1 MAKKLLIGAVL
12 ATVVLA
18 ALGYF
23 AFMNLDALLEQN
35 RDRIAGLASGAAG
48 REVAFEKA
56 SVAFSSGLAI
66 RIDGLSVAED
76 PAFDTTDGKTDFLA
90 LESAFVEVALWPAL
104 QRRIEVRGVRLV
116 RPTIRI
122 VQTKRGYNFSTLG
135 GSDAPSEKPPSDSE
149 AQPMALVVGA
159 LEIEAGT
166 IVYADRTA
174 KDGLALTIE
183 EFESSG
189 TNLTGEGPLRVDF
202 SGIVRPTDGD
212 ASLASPISGS
222 LEILDRASMAGEL
235 RLESPSFAPLLV
247 GVDLSEGA
255 DRERLEGLDLTI
267 GLPADA
273 DASGYPIALHADAAR
288 LAGFDLDA
296 IDGKLVYRGSK
307 LEIDRLALG
316 LAGGEAELAGSVAF
330 GAPARSPF
338 DIDLKLRGLDSDE
351 LAHVLLG
358 VPSGLVSGQIGGE
371 IDLAGQSLDWET
383 LSRTLAGHVRLEIGG
398 GALEGVN
405 LLDSLATRLVGDP
418 GLGQL
423 LAGSLREAA
432 PSAFR
437 GDRTPFDLLRLALEL
452 DGGRIRADD
461 LQIAAQDFGI
471 VATGALGLDGML
483 DGDGRIRFSPELS
496 QKILKKADRFA
507 PLLADGDVVV
517 LPLRL
522 GGKLSA
528 PLLRP
533 DLGAL
538 SAQARDVAT
547 QDLKEKA
554 AKKLTDAIFGK
565 KKNKKKQGDAA
576 EGDGEASAEGDAT
589 TGDGDPAAGEAAAD
603 AADDGESDAATRR
616 ERDRDATKDLVKE
629 GLGRLLG
636 N

>member
-1 MAKKLLIGAVL
+1 MAKKLVIGAVL
-12 ATVVLA
+12 AAVVLV
-18 ALGYF
+18 ALGVV

-35 RDRIAGLASGAAG
+35 RDRIAGLASDAAG
-48 REVAFEKA
+48 REVVFEKA

-66 RIDGLSVAED
+66 RIDGLSVSED
-76 PAFDTTDGKTDFLA
+76 PAFGKPDFLA
-90 LESAFVEVALWPAL
+90 LESVFVEVALWPAL

-122 VQTKRGYNFSTLG
+122 VQTKRGYNFATLG
-135 GSDAPSEKPPSDSE
+135 GSDAPSDKAPSDSDPS
-149 AQPMALVVGA
+149 PMALVVGA

-166 IVYADRTA
+166 IVYADRTS

-183 EFESSG
+183 EFESSAS
-189 TNLTGEGPLRVDF
+189 NLTGEGPLRVEF

-212 ASLASPISGS
+212 VSLASPISGS
-222 LEILDRASMAGEL
+222 LEIRDRAAMAGEL
-235 RLESPSFAPLLV
+235 RLESASFAPLLV
-247 GVDLSEGA
+247 GVDLSQGA
-255 DRERLEGLDLTI
+255 DRERIEGLDLTI
-267 GLPADA
+267 GLPLDA
-273 DASGYPIALHADAAR
+273 SASGYPIALHADAAR

-307 LEIDRLALG
+307 LQIDRLALG
-316 LAGGEAELAGSVAF
+316 IAGGRTEVAGSVEF
-330 GAPARSPF
+330 GAPGRSPF
-338 DIDLKLRGLDSDE
+338 DLDLKLRELDSNE

-358 VPSGLVSGQIGGE
+358 VPRGLVSGKIGGE
-371 IDLAGQSLDWET
+371 IDLAGQSFDWET
-383 LSRTLAGHVRLEIGG
+383 LSRTLAGHVQLEIGS

-418 GLGQL
+418 GLGQF

-437 GDRTPFDLLRLALEL
+437 GDRTPFDLLRMALEL
-452 DGGRIRADD
+452 DRGRIRADD
-461 LQIAAQDFGI
+461 LQIAARDFGI
-471 VATGALGLDGML
+471 SASGALGLDGML

-533 DLGAL
+533 NLGAL

-547 QDLKEKA
+547 EELTEKA

-565 KKNKKKQGDAA
+565 KKNKQKQGAGAESDAEPA
-576 EGDGEASAEGDAT
+576 TDGGSA
-589 TGDGDPAAGEAAAD
+589 TGGGDPAAGD
-603 AADDGESDAATRR
+603 AADDAAARR

>member
-1 MAKKLLIGAVL
+1 MAKKLVIGAVL
-12 ATVVLA
+12 ATVVLV
-18 ALGYF
+18 ALGVF

-35 RDRIAGLASGAAG
+35 RERIAGIASDAAG

-76 PAFDTTDGKTDFLA
+76 PAFDTTEGKSEFLA
-90 LESAFVEVALWPAL
+90 LESVFVEVALWPTL

-122 VQTKRGYNFSTLG
+122 IQTKRGYNFATLG
-135 GSDAPSEKPPSDSE
+135 GTDAPSEPSSSDPGTP
-149 AQPMALVVGA
+149 PMALVVGA

-166 IVYADRTA
+166 IVYADRTS

-183 EFESSG
+183 EFESSV
-189 TNLTGEGPLRVDF
+189 TNPTGAGPLRVEF
-202 SGIVRPTDGD
+202 AGIVRPTDGD

-222 LEILDRASMAGEL
+222 LEIRDRAAMAGEL
-235 RLESPSFAPLLV
+235 RLESRSFAPLLV

-267 GLPADA
+267 GLPLDA
-273 DASGYPIALHADAAR
+273 GASGYPIALHADAAR

-307 LEIDRLALG
+307 LQIDRLALG
-316 LAGGEAELAGSVAF
+316 IAGGKAEVAGSVEF
-330 GAPARSPF
+330 GAPGRSPF
-338 DIDLKLRGLDSDE
+338 DLDLELHELDSNE

-358 VPSGLVSGQIGGE
+358 VPRGLVSGRIGGE

-383 LSRTLAGHVRLEIGG
+383 LSRTLAGHVQLEIGS

-418 GLGQL
+418 GLGQF

-432 PSAFR
+432 PAALR

-452 DGGRIRADD
+452 DRGRIRADD
-461 LQIAAQDFGI
+461 LQIAAKDFG
-471 VATGALGLDGML
+471 VAASGALGLDGML
-483 DGDGRIRFSPELS
+483 DGHGRIRFSPELS

-538 SAQARDVAT
+538 SAQARSVAT
-547 QDLKEKA
+547 EELTEKA

-565 KKNKKKQGDAA
+565 KKNKKKQGAGAESDSEAAA
-576 EGDGEASAEGDAT
+576 EGAQS
-589 TGDGDPAAGEAAAD
+589 TGDGDPGAGDAAA
-603 AADDGESDAATRR
+603 DGESDAAARR
-616 ERDRDATKDLVKE
+616 ERDRDATKGLVKE